1 VSSLP
6 QICNCSKF
14 EQRRLSE
21 ADKIVWNLPKE
32 FQNFF
37 NHTVKLTTCKFRN
50 VISSYQSVHIVI
62 QKASI
67 RSSYKAYL

>member
-21 ADKIVWNLPKE
+21 ADTMVWNLPEE
-32 FQNFF
+32 FRKKLLGRA
-37 NHTVKLTTCKFRN
+37 VKLT
-50 VISSYQSVHIVI
+50 I
-62 QKASI
+62 Q
-67 RSSYKAYL
+67 